1 MILTRLS
8 PELAVS
14 PQLYASDLESV
25 LAGGFRTIVD
35 NRPDGEESGQPTAS
49 ELAAEARRL
58 GLAFSYIPIIP
69 GRMADADARAF
80 AEALAASDGPVLA
93 FCRTGARSTN
103 LWKRACELARLVD

>member
-1 MILTRLS
+1 MIITRLS

-25 LAGGFRTIVD
+25 RGSDFSTIVD
-35 NRPDGEESGQPTAS
+35 NRPDGEEVGQPTAS

-58 GLAFSYIPIIP
+58 GLAFIHIPIVP
-69 GRMADADARAF
+69 GRMEDADARAL

-103 LWKRACELARLVD
+103 LWKRACELASLAD